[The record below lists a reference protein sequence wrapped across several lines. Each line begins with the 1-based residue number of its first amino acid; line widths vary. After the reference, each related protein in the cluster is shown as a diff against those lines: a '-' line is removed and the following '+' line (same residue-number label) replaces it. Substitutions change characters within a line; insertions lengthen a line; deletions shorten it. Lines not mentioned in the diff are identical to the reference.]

1 MHDVNVEKVRT
12 QYLKKQH
19 TTSNVCRVTITIIP
33 YPILHILKNKLV
45 PIFVHPHIIIP
56 NRVPQVMHTFL
67 FWVRGKD
74 SGTGENEKGLHEF
87 FAN

>member
-1 MHDVNVEKVRT
+1 MHDVNVERVRT

-19 TTSNVCRVTITIIP
+19 TTSNVCRVTITIIL

-56 NRVPQVMHTFL
+56 NCVPQVTYL
-67 FWVRGKD
+67 LILSWG
-74 SGTGENEKGLHEF
+74 
-87 FAN
+87 